1 MRNVWTIARRE
12 YHRFFA
18 SPLAYVVAF
27 VVLLTL
33 GIMFGLTIMVFSQN
47 SLSGGFGAPP
57 SAPDMSGITG
67 TFAFLLILTVPALT
81 MRLVADENRMG
92 TMELLLTAPL
102 KDWELIV
109 GKWLGGLLYM
119 LTLIAVTLV
128 YALILQ
134 GLETPGL
141 DQPQLMTSYLGVI
154 LVTAALLALGVG
166 MSSIFSNQFAAF
178 FATLGLFIFLWWL
191 VGFPSQYVP
200 AGGEIFGYLDMKAH
214 FYNSM
219 NTGVINLDDLVYY
232 VSLIAIGL
240 FAGSTAVEARRWS

>member
-33 GIMFGLTIMVFSQN
+33 GIMFALTIMVFSQN
-47 SLSGGFGAPP
+47 SLSGGFGSPP

-81 MRLVADENRMG
+81 MRLVADETRMG
-92 TMELLLTAPL
+92 TIELLLTAPL
-102 KDWELIV
+102 QDWELIV

-119 LTLIAVTLV
+119 LTLIAVTLI
-128 YALILQ
+128 YALVLQ
-134 GLETPGL
+134 SLETPGL
-141 DQPQLMTSYLGVI
+141 DQSQLMASYLGVI

-191 VGFPSQYVP
+191 IGFPTQYVQ
-200 AGGEIFGYLDMKAH
+200 AGSAIFGYLDMKAH

-219 NTGVINLDDLVYY
+219 NTGVINLSDLVYY
-232 VSLIAIGL
+232 LSLIALGL
-240 FAGSTAVEARRWS
+240 FVGSTAVEARRWS